1 MNRCLRFGTMFV
13 VVMGLCCYPSHA
25 QVSPPVIYYLDILD
39 GPNTGGEGNNGVIL
53 TISGNNFGN
62 TPGTVTIGGGA
73 VATYKTWTNAKIQ
86 VAIGA
91 AAKTGVVVVTAGGK
105 TSICVNHDD
114 GCSFTVRAGN
124 IYYLGPS
131 GKDSNTGSFSS
142 PWATLKHADSTIAA
156 GDTVYALNGFATGSA
171 CDGIGWHANFTL
183 SSSSGS
189 AGNPIAYVAYPGATA
204 TIGSLSNG
212 SCSGDTTSFSIRT
225 TGTSS
230 YYTISGFVLR
240 NPVACYEGNQGTG
253 IRIINNDCQDVDA
266 SSKYASFKWIG
277 TNYMYVYGNTF
288 HDSGGNA
295 KLNSGFYFTS
305 DANHGWFGWNTVGS
319 GIATSSMM
327 VEVHSTGGNDQ
338 YDWHLHDNAIQNA
351 RCNGMVLASVDPS
364 KGIVEVYNNTFA
376 HNGTGPNPSDSSCWQ
391 YSNLYFSGTLDAG
404 PAPSGTVDTYN
415 NTFYDCG
422 PFLTGGFATYGCVE
436 ILNQGA
442 GPSLFYRF
450 TNNIFYPTLVE
461 GKYFSSDAL
470 TSQITGC
477 SNNLYF
483 QGGMPPTFCNQNA
496 VNANPLLVSLSQFP
510 SGLSLQ
516 TASPA
521 LGAGSAT
528 HTSIYDFQGNV
539 RPTPPSIGAFDVAGA
554 IATLPNPP
562 TNLTIL
568 VN

>member
-1 MNRCLRFGTMFV
+1 M
-13 VVMGLCCYPSHA
+13 
-25 QVSPPVIYYLDILD
+25 VSPQAVPATVSAGTLISRYRVAAAPLEILSLMWLI
-39 GPNTGGEGNNGVIL
+39 PAQQPRL
-53 TISGNNFGN
+53 AACR
-62 TPGTVTIGGGA
+62 TVLA
-73 VATYKTWTNAKIQ
+73 VATLPA
-86 VAIGA
+86 
-91 AAKTGVVVVTAGGK
+91 
-105 TSICVNHDD
+105 
-114 GCSFTVRAGN
+114 
-124 IYYLGPS
+124 
-131 GKDSNTGSFSS
+131 
-142 PWATLKHADSTIAA
+142 
-156 GDTVYALNGFATGSA
+156 
-171 CDGIGWHANFTL
+171 
-183 SSSSGS
+183 
-189 AGNPIAYVAYPGATA
+189 
-204 TIGSLSNG
+204 
-212 SCSGDTTSFSIRT
+212 FSIRT

-277 TNYMYVYGNTF
+277 TNYIVRIRQYL

-461 GKYFSSDAL
+461 GKYFSSDAP
-470 TSQITGC
+470 
-477 SNNLYF
+477 NLADHWLF
-483 QGGMPPTFCNQNA
+483 Q
-496 VNANPLLVSLSQFP
+496 
-510 SGLSLQ
+510 
-516 TASPA
+516 
-521 LGAGSAT
+521 
-528 HTSIYDFQGNV
+528 
-539 RPTPPSIGAFDVAGA
+539 
-554 IATLPNPP
+554 
-562 TNLTIL
+562 
-568 VN
+568 